1 VFVAMNKTEV
11 EKALDEFGARV
22 IEKARK
28 RLSDGN
34 TNASGSLSKSLNFQ
48 SKVSTRSFE
57 FDFFAEDYWKFIDAG
72 VKGKVTST
80 KAPKSPYRFGSGTG
94 RKGGLTAGIDKWV
107 IRKGISGTRGKDGR
121 FLKRKELVRAIARS
135 VYMTGIKPTEF
146 FSKSFEEEY
155 KKLEASIG
163 QYYGNDIEQFL
174 KKNL

>member
-1 VFVAMNKTEV
+1 MNKTEV

-34 TNASGSLSKSLNFQ
+34 TNASGGLSKSLRFDT
-48 SKVSTRSFE
+48 KVSTRSFE
-57 FDFFAEDYWKFIDAG
+57 FDFYAEDYWKFIDAG
-72 VKGKVTST
+72 VKGKSSSK
-80 KAPKSPYRFGSGTG
+80 KAPKSPYKFGSGTG

-107 IRKGISGTRGKDGR
+107 IRKGITGTRGENGR

-135 VYMTGIKPTEF
+135 VYMTGIRPTEF
-146 FSKSFEEEY
+146 FTKSFDEEY
-155 KKLEASIG
+155 KKLQESIG
-163 QYYGNDIEQFL
+163 QYYGKDIEEFL

>member
-1 VFVAMNKTEV
+1 MNKTEV

-34 TNASGSLSKSLNFQ
+34 KNASGGLSKSLRFD
-48 SKVSTRSFE
+48 SKVSARSFE
-57 FDFFAEDYWKFIDAG
+57 FDFYAEDYWKFVDSG
-72 VKGKVTST
+72 VKGKATST
-80 KAPKSPYRFGSGTG
+80 KAPKSPYRFGSGSG

-107 IRKGISGTRGKDGR
+107 IRKGITGTRGENGR

-135 VYMTGIKPTEF
+135 VYMTGIRPTEF
-146 FSKSFEEEY
+146 FSKSFDEEY
-155 KKLEASIG
+155 KKLQQSIG
-163 QYYGNDIEQFL
+163 EYYGKDIEEFL

>member
-1 VFVAMNKTEV
+1 MTITD
-11 EKALDEFGARV
+11 ALNEFGQRV

-28 RLSDGN
+28 RLADGN
-34 TNASGSLSKSLNFQ
+34 TNASGGLSKSLRYDA
-48 SKVSTRSFE
+48 KVSKRSFE
-57 FDFFAEDYWKFIDAG
+57 FDFYAEDYWKFIDAG
-72 VKGKVTST
+72 VKGKASST

-121 FLKRKELVRAIARS
+121 FLNRKELVRAIARS
-135 VYMTGIKPTEF
+135 VYMTGIRPTEF
-146 FSKSFEEEY
+146 FSKPFEDEY

-163 QYYGNDIEQFL
+163 DVYGKDIEEFL